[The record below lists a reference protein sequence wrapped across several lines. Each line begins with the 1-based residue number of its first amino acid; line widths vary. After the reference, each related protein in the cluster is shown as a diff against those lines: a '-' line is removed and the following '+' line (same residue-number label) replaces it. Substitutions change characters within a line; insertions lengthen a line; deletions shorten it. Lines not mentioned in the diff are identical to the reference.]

1 MHGGMHCWFK
11 NICSQRVDRENFS
24 GAESLRQNHLSE
36 TYSWPTCGYHSVFE
50 CPTEWSSDEVKDL
63 FFDQLGAVTA
73 RIPEF
78 KFLIP

>member
-1 MHGGMHCWFK
+1 M
-11 NICSQRVDRENFS
+11 DRENFL

-36 TYSWPTCGYHSVFE
+36 TYSWPAYGYHSVCE

-73 RIPEF
+73 RIPESE
-78 KFLIP
+78 FLIP